1 MKPRISSYGY
11 SGFPFH
17 QNWLLHKGHRYV
29 SGDIKIPSTLFTL
42 LSCVVFKLFPS
53 AVVPDTSRFHVKF
66 LRLAFFAFLSSSD
79 ICDSDFLIPC
89 SLGGLD
95 SYKRAY
101 TQEKQRESPLPS
113 SQPRINF
120 WPGARFSKVPKHFGR
135 ISGDIIFFVS
145 PNSPRASR
153 GTKVYNYLNFLYNI
167 WKDQLYRISRSEF

>member
-17 QNWLLHKGHRYV
+17 QNWLQHKGLRYV
-29 SGDIKIPSTLFTL
+29 SGDIKIPSTLFTF
-42 LSCVVFKLFPS
+42 LSWVVFKLFPS

-89 SLGGLD
+89 SLSGLD

-120 WPGARFSKVPKHFGR
+120 WPGARFSKVPKLFGR
-135 ISGDIIFFVS
+135 ISGDNFLCTS
-145 PNSPRASR
+145 KPRASR

-167 WKDQLYRISRSEF
+167 WKDQLCRISRSEF